1 MRPGFQPCSKGA
13 RRAIAPPARQSHS
26 GGVPFMLPDSLS
38 CSPTTTR
45 PAGNIGLPMLT
56 QRPGWR
62 VALHPP
68 VDLGKVVP
76 DLAADAVPWW
86 PATFPAPALHGG
98 QRHLEPLGDLS
109 GGDPRGSLLI
119 CHGCVLPDSL
129 LTSMHPHATIALRNN
144 GRAPAADQRD
154 GNRAATPGP
163 APRRCPL
170 VRPESTSRS
179 LTRSTSALAEF
190 HALAGHAGPADGCG
204 DCAAQL
210 ERQRSA
216 AGALRAHQRQ
226 ARQQVDA
233 ILGKAVTS

>member
-1 MRPGFQPCSKGA
+1 M
-13 RRAIAPPARQSHS
+13 
-26 GGVPFMLPDSLS
+26 
-38 CSPTTTR
+38 
-45 PAGNIGLPMLT
+45 
-56 QRPGWR
+56 
-62 VALHPP
+62 
-68 VDLGKVVP
+68 
-76 DLAADAVPWW
+76 
-86 PATFPAPALHGG
+86 
-98 QRHLEPLGDLS
+98 
-109 GGDPRGSLLI
+109 
-119 CHGCVLPDSL
+119 
-129 LTSMHPHATIALRNN
+129 
-144 GRAPAADQRD
+144 
-154 GNRAATPGP
+154 
-163 APRRCPL
+163 